1 MRTKLGAFTLIVAMS
16 CGAAWAQSNPFAG
29 QTPVKAELK
38 KAFSSRDK
46 VGAEFTATTLQD
58 ITLGT
63 TKVPK
68 GSILSGHVV
77 DATRHSKDA
86 PNGSVTIIFDH
97 VTPKK
102 AEPMAITSS
111 LYRILPAEDS
121 MQRADTAAGMRG
133 TSAGEGTNVA
143 ATRESIDA
151 NSKVVSGMVS
161 PSSAPIQVASYV
173 PGVAIS
179 AVASDTKS
187 GVLVAKN
194 SDVDMLA
201 GMQVVIGIVPATK

>member
-1 MRTKLGAFTLIVAMS
+1 MNLKLGAFTLIAAIS
-16 CGAAWAQSNPFAG
+16 CGAAWSQSNPFAG

-38 KAFSSRDK
+38 KSFSSRDK
-46 VGAEFTATTLQD
+46 VGAEFSATTLQD

-68 GSILSGHVV
+68 GSILAGHVV
-77 DATRHSKDA
+77 DTTRHSKDT
-86 PNGSVTIIFDH
+86 PNGSVTIVFDH
-97 VTPKK
+97 ITPKK
-102 AEPMAITSS
+102 GDAMAITSS
-111 LYRILPAEDS
+111 LYKILPAEDS
-121 MQRADTAAGMRG
+121 MQRMDAPGMRG
-133 TSAGEGTNVA
+133 QASEQNA
-143 ATRESIDA
+143 AAAIRPTDDA
-151 NSKVVSGMVS
+151 NNKIVNGMIS
-161 PSSAPIQVASYV
+161 PSSAPIQVASYI

-201 GMQVVIGIVPATK
+201 GMQVVIGVAPATK